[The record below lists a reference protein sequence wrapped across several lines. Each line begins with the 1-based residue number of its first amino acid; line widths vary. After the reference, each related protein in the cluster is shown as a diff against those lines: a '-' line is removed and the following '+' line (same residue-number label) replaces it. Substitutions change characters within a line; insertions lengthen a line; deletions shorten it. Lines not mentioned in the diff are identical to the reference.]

1 MRYKEDHIMLIY
13 AQDRKNVV
21 DARLFAVQ
29 RNIGG
34 GKDGKYMIIAWAEGM
49 SGQVIAGAYPDEKT
63 AMDALEKVYAA
74 FADGAKAY
82 KFD

>member
-1 MRYKEDHIMLIY
+1 MLIY

-34 GKDGKYMIIAWAEGM
+34 GKDGKYMILACTEGVG
-49 SGQVIAGAYPDEKT
+49 SQVIAGAYPDEKT
-63 AMDALEKVYAA
+63 AMDALEKAYQA